1 MPLKKVINLE
11 CYNRKMMPDKHHTRL
26 TPVFQILSAIGIGF
40 GAFLAVFLLIN
51 LAISLIYSGRI
62 MPGVTM
68 NGIPLAGLTVD
79 QAAQKISLAYR
90 YPDSGTILLVDEERS
105 WSVRPVQLGFYLDPV
120 ASAKAAY
127 ETGRKG
133 TLKQVLSQRFNL
145 FNHDVM
151 AQPSFIFDQKAALNY
166 LNALATQINQ
176 PLHEAAISIY
186 GTQVVVQNGQSGRL
200 LDVGATLVAVT
211 LQVQSM
217 QDGVVPLV
225 ILQND
230 PVILSADAEAELAR
244 GVLSQALVLT
254 FPADASEG
262 GNSIQIDPSSL
273 APLLVFEKVQGQT
286 GSQYQIAVSRTL
298 MTAYLESFRE
308 KIEAS
313 PENARFTFNDDT
325 QLLELLK
332 PAVIGRT
339 LDVEG
344 SIRAIDQA
352 LQKGEHSAVLSFVF
366 NDPAV
371 TDTMT
376 GAQLGITELVR
387 EEFTYFAGS
396 SAERVQNIT
405 KAAAEF
411 HGLLIAP
418 GETLSMAEVLG
429 DISLDNGYAE
439 ALIIIGDE
447 TIKGVGG
454 GVCQVSTTLF
464 RTALYAGY
472 PILERHPH
480 AYRVG
485 YYEQV
490 NSTGAHDATRL
501 GFDAAVFVPLV
512 DFKFKN
518 DTPNWLLMETYV
530 RPDKNYLWWKFYST
544 SDGRSVDIS
553 STGPGNIVPALETVY
568 RENPELAAGEKK
580 HVDYAVEGADVT
592 VTRIVTRNGETLYS
606 DKFFTRYEPWG
617 DVYEY
622 GPGTEG
628 IPTPTPSP

>member
-1 MPLKKVINLE
+1 MPE
-11 CYNRKMMPDKHHTRL
+11 KHHTRSH
-26 TPVFQILSAIGIGF
+26 PVFQILTAMGIGV
-40 GAFLAVFLLIN
+40 GAFAVVFLLIN
-51 LAISLIYSGRI
+51 LAISLFFSGRVL
-62 MPGVTM
+62 PGVTM
-68 NGIPLAGLTVD
+68 NGIPLAGLTID
-79 QAAQKISLAYR
+79 EAAAKISSAYR
-90 YPDSGTILLVDEERS
+90 YPDSGTILLVDGERS
-105 WSVRPVQLGFYLDPV
+105 WSVRPVQLGFYLDPM

-133 TLKQVLSQRFNL
+133 TLERVLAQRFSLINRDL
-145 FNHDVM
+145 LAH
-151 AQPSFIFDQKAALNY
+151 PSFIFDQKAAVNF
-166 LNALATQINQ
+166 LNALAIQINQ
-176 PLHEAAISIY
+176 PLQEAAISIY
-186 GTQVVVQNGQSGRL
+186 GTQVAVQNGQSGRL
-200 LDVGATLVAVT
+200 LDVGATLALVT
-211 LQVQSM
+211 QQVQSM

-225 ILQND
+225 VLQND
-230 PVILSADAEAELAR
+230 PVILSAEAEAELAR
-244 GVLSQALVLT
+244 GVLSQALELT
-254 FPADASEG
+254 LPADASGTASPIKIE
-262 GNSIQIDPSSL
+262 PSSL
-273 APLLVFEKVQGQT
+273 APLLVFEKVQSQT
-286 GSQYQIAVSRTL
+286 GNQYQIAVSRPLITS
-298 MTAYLESFRE
+298 YLESLRDNVE
-308 KIEAS
+308 TT
-313 PENARFTFNDDT
+313 PENSRFTFNDET
-325 QLLELLK
+325 LQLELLK

-339 LDVEG
+339 LDIEG
-344 SIRAIDQA
+344 SIQAINQS
-352 LQKGEHSAVLSFVF
+352 LQTGGHAAALSFTF
-366 NDPAV
+366 TNPAV
-371 TDTMT
+371 TDAMT
-376 GAQLGITELVR
+376 GTQLGITELVSD
-387 EEFTYFAGS
+387 EFTYFAGS

-439 ALIIIGDE
+439 ALIIIGDQ

-464 RTALYAGY
+464 RTALFGGY

-490 NSTGAHDATRL
+490 NSGGAHDANLL

-518 DTPNWLLMETYV
+518 DTPYWLLMETYV
-530 RPDKNYLWWKFYST
+530 RPEKNYLWWKFYST
-544 SDGRSVDIS
+544 SDGRSVSIT

-592 VTRIVTRNGETLYS
+592 VTRVVTRNGETLYQEN
-606 DKFFTRYEPWG
+606 FFTRYEPWG